1 MSDIID
7 AIDALVDE
15 QLEQE
20 RSGYDHNIN
29 QVNCPHCGRDWHGLP
44 ITQAIERMR
53 ALGQYDEKYDATQD
67 DSPILCPGSEF
78 IGPIPLSGV
87 YCSCPFCY
95 MESMG
100 VPPRILE
107 EILNNAAQSG
117 SMTGAAAISLG
128 ADGTVSWRTVGTLQ
142 DGTEIVTQA
151 PQTVETVDPENAIT
165 PADFGEQPC
174 N

>member
-29 QVNCPHCGRDWHGLP
+29 QTECPHCGREWHGLP

-53 ALGQYDEKYDATQD
+53 AVGEYDEDYDATQD
-67 DSPILCPGSEF
+67 NSPILCNGSEF
-78 IGPIPLSGV
+78 IGPIPIGGV
-87 YCSCPFCY
+87 YCPCPFCF
-95 MESMG
+95 MESVG
-100 VPPRILE
+100 IPASILD

-117 SMTGAAAISLG
+117 QTSGTAAISLG
-128 ADGTVSWRTVGTLQ
+128 PDGQ
-142 DGTEIVTQA
+142 FQVTTI
-151 PQTVETVDPENAIT
+151 PVETVDPENATT
-165 PADFGEQPC
+165 PADFGETPC
-174 N
+174 NN